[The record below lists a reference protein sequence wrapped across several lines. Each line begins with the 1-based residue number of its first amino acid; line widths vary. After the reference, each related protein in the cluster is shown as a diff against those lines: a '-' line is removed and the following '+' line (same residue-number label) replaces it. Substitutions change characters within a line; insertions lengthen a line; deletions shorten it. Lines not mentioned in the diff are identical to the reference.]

1 MIEHSFQRR
10 RRRMGEGFYRS
21 KGGRFLGMRRMS
33 RRKLP
38 LILIRQSRC
47 CKLSDWNKRT
57 FRGSFI
63 LGSHKGFLGKRG
75 HLESFERRRGSEYLF
90 KALDIATDMQ
100 LPFLLFQLF

>member
-1 MIEHSFQRR
+1 MIEHSIQRP

-38 LILIRQSRC
+38 LILSRQSRC

-63 LGSHKGFLGKRG
+63 LGSHKGFLGERG
-75 HLESFERRRGSEYLF
+75 HLESYERRRGSEYLF